1 VDHAFTVIDADAHHL
16 DEPAYKNYLPERF
29 RARSGPYF
37 PSFGWDIFLNGT
49 TGRKPATP
57 EEYCKDLDVEK
68 IGDAVAYPSNA
79 LAIGLVRELDLA
91 VELAKAY
98 NNWAYDFC
106 KSTGNR
112 IKYAAVIA
120 PQVVP
125 EAVKETQRAVIERG
139 AVAVMMPTYVQS
151 GLDLGQP
158 VFDPIYAE
166 AQELGV
172 PVGFHATA
180 QVAVGNTRFHKYL
193 GVHMTSHPFE
203 QMLSIV
209 AVISNG
215 VLDRFPKLKVG
226 FLEAG
231 VGFLPYWME
240 RFDEKYLLRKSE
252 MEPLKM
258 LPSEYLK
265 DHRCY
270 FTCEGEESALP
281 LVIEQFGDECMM
293 YASDYPHWDMEW
305 PHSVSQVVR
314 RKDISDKTKQKILAD
329 NAKSF
334 YRFS

>member
-1 VDHAFTVIDADAHHL
+1 MDPQFTIIDADAHHL
-16 DEPAYKNYLPERF
+16 DGPAYKNYLPERY

-37 PSFGWDIFLNGT
+37 PAFGWDIFLNGT
-49 TGRKPATP
+49 TGRKPTNP
-57 EEYCKDLDVEK
+57 QEYCNDLDVEK

-91 VELAKAY
+91 AELAKAY
-98 NNWAYDFC
+98 NNWAADFC
-106 KSTGNR
+106 SESRNR
-112 IKYAAVIA
+112 VKYAAVIA
-120 PQVVP
+120 PQVIN
-125 EAVKETQRAVIERG
+125 EAVKELRRAVNEKG
-139 AVAVMMPTYVQS
+139 AVGVMMPTYVQS

-158 VFDPIYAE
+158 EFDPVYAA
-166 AQELGV
+166 AQELDV

-203 QMLSIV
+203 QMLSMV
-209 AVISNG
+209 SVISNG
-215 VLDRFPKLKVG
+215 VLDRFPKLRVG

-240 RFDEKYLLRKSE
+240 RFDEKYLLRRSE
-252 MEPLKM
+252 MEPLKL
-258 LPSEYLK
+258 LPSEYIK

-270 FTCEGEESALP
+270 FPCEGEESALP

-314 RKDISDKTKQKILAD
+314 RRNISDVTKQKILAD
-329 NAKSF
+329 NAKRF
-334 YRFS
+334 YRLS

>member
-1 VDHAFTVIDADAHHL
+1 MNHNFTVIDADAHHL
-16 DEPAYKNYLPERF
+16 DEPAYKNYLPERH
-29 RARSGPYF
+29 RSRSGPYF

-49 TGRKPATP
+49 TGRKPANP

-79 LAIGLVRELDLA
+79 LAIGLVRELDLV

-98 NNWAYDFC
+98 NNWASDFC
-106 KSTGNR
+106 QSSGNR
-112 IKYAAVIA
+112 VKYAAVIA

-125 EAVKETQRAVIERG
+125 EAVKEIRRAVTEKG
-139 AVAVMMPTYVQS
+139 AVGVMMPTYVQS

-158 VFDPIYAE
+158 DFDPIYAE
-166 AQELGV
+166 AQELDV

-180 QVAVGNTRFHKYL
+180 QVSPGNTRFHKYL

-209 AVISNG
+209 SVISNG
-215 VLDRFPKLKVG
+215 VLDRFPKLRVG

-305 PHSVSQVVR
+305 PHSVRQVVQ
-314 RKDISDKTKQKILAD
+314 RKDISDNTKQKILAD
-329 NAKSF
+329 NAKAF

>member
-1 VDHAFTVIDADAHHL
+1 VEFTVIDADAHHL
-16 DEPAYKNYLPERF
+16 DGPAYKNYLPERY

-49 TGRKPATP
+49 TGRKPTNP

-68 IGDAVAYPSNA
+68 IRDAVAYPSNA

-91 VELAKAY
+91 AALATAY
-98 NNWAYDFC
+98 NDWAYDFC
-106 KSTGNR
+106 KSSGNR
-112 IKYAAVIA
+112 VKYAAVIA
-120 PQVVP
+120 PQVVC
-125 EAVKETQRAVIERG
+125 EAVKEIRRAVTEKG
-139 AVAVMMPTYVQS
+139 AVGVMMPTYVQS
-151 GLDLGQP
+151 GQP
-158 VFDPIYAE
+158 QFDPIYAE

-209 AVISNG
+209 SVVSNA

-258 LPSEYLK
+258 LPSEYIK
-265 DHRCY
+265 SKRCY

-281 LVIEQFGDECMM
+281 LVIEQFGNECMM

-329 NAKSF
+329 NAKTF
-334 YRFS
+334 YRF